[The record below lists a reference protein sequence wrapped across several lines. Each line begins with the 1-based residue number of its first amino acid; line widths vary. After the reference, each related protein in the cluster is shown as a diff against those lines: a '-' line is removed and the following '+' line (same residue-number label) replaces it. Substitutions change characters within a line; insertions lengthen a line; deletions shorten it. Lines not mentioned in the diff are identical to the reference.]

1 MREKIHRFFIVIALL
16 VATGASAQKQVYYQ
30 DKNITI
36 YTDNTVVRTGE
47 KTAMAFPA
55 SKTWVEEDFFTQQAK
70 YCEVD
75 GVKMKKALSKLTQ
88 SKNVSNN

>member
-1 MREKIHRFFIVIALL
+1 MREKKAVVIAAMLAL
-16 VATGASAQKQVYYQ
+16 TSSSVLADKEIYYQ

-36 YTDNTVVRTGE
+36 YSDNTVVRTGDT
-47 KTAMAFPA
+47 KPMVFSA

-75 GVKMKKALSKLTQ
+75 GVKMKKALSQLMQ
-88 SKNVSNN
+88 SKTTIKN

>member
-1 MREKIHRFFIVIALL
+1 MVIAAMLAL
-16 VATGASAQKQVYYQ
+16 TSSSVLADKEIYYQ

-36 YTDNTVVRTGE
+36 YSDNTVVRTGE
-47 KTAMAFPA
+47 TKPMVFSA

-75 GVKMKKALSKLTQ
+75 GVKMKKALSQLMQ
-88 SKNVSNN
+88 SKTTIKN

>member
-16 VATGASAQKQVYYQ
+16 LSTGVSAQKQIYYQ

-75 GVKMKKALSKLTQ
+75 GVKMKKALSQLTQ
-88 SKNVSNN
+88 PKVTIKN

>member
-1 MREKIHRFFIVIALL
+1 MVMGVMLALVSSVVL
-16 VATGASAQKQVYYQ
+16 ADKEIYYQ

-36 YTDNTVVRTGE
+36 YSDNTVVRTGE
-47 KTAMAFPA
+47 TKPMVFSA

-75 GVKMKKALSKLTQ
+75 GVKMKKALSQLMQ
-88 SKNVSNN
+88 SKTTIKN

>member
-1 MREKIHRFFIVIALL
+1 MREKKAVVMGVMLALVSSVVL
-16 VATGASAQKQVYYQ
+16 ADKEIYYQ

-36 YTDNTVVRTGE
+36 YSDNTVVRTGE
-47 KTAMAFPA
+47 TKPMVFSA

-75 GVKMKKALSKLTQ
+75 GVKMKKALSQLMQ
-88 SKNVSNN
+88 SKTTIKN